1 MPIYEFLNKETQEIE
16 EHIMKISELDQ
27 FKIDNPNLERYITG
41 MNIGDSVRLG
51 ITKPP
56 ADFQK
61 GVIERMKHSI
71 PGNKIASKWET
82 PREW

>member
-1 MPIYEFLNKETQEIE
+1 MPIYEFLNKQTNEIE
-16 EHIMKISELDQ
+16 EHMMKISELDT
-27 FKIDNPNLERYITG
+27 FKSENPQLERYISS

-51 ITKPP
+51 VTKPP

-61 GVIERMKHSI
+61 GVIERMKATI
-71 PGNKIASKWET
+71 PGNKINSKWNT